1 MKLTPAQQLVLSGV
15 LALAASAAAGA
26 ASAFIQNYDSG
37 KVDIQ
42 SSLLI
47 ALGMFG
53 TTFGASLYNYVPAHF
68 AELMQ
73 VKDDFLAQ
81 LQQNHAQLLSNHQ
94 ILQETHSATVQE
106 LNRALTPPLVR
117 SAVRPSESE
126 NATVPLPQVKSGDT
140 IPRVQAMVAQSE
152 AVEPPAT

>member
-26 ASAFIQNYDSG
+26 ASAFIQNYDSD

-47 ALGMFG
+47 ALGLFG

-81 LQQNHAQLLSNHQ
+81 LSQDHAQLLTSHQ
-94 ILQETHSATVQE
+94 TLQETQSVTVE
-106 LNRALTPPLVR
+106 ALNRAIAPPIVR
-117 SAVRPSESE
+117 SAVRPQSAE
-126 NATVPLPQVKSGDT
+126 NATAPLEQVKSGDT
-140 IPRVQAMVAQSE
+140 IPRVQPIA
-152 AVEPPAT
+152 PD